1 MEKDMALL
9 QKDIDRQRDDKRK
22 MQDEIDVAKANTK
35 VHTGFKLATVFFR
48 GSTSSIWIYKVEKV
62 LFYRL

>member
-1 MEKDMALL
+1 MTLL

-35 VHTGFKLATVFFR
+35 VTLK
-48 GSTSSIWIYKVEKV
+48 SMIDES
-62 LFYRL
+62 